1 MFLPET
7 TEVFGDMIMD
17 RFTQVG
23 VVSTYLE
30 FLDLPLQLG
39 NEVLFFLEL
48 AVYTVDFHV
57 LPRER
62 EKGAI

>member
-57 LPRER
+57 LPIER